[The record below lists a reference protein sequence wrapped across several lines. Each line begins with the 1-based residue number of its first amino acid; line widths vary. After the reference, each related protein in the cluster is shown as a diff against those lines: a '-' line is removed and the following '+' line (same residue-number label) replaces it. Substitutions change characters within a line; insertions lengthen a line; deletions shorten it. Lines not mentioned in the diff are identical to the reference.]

1 MTSFPL
7 EARTNFTMM
16 NITLLLTMS
25 IASVSSPKKLLKEEF
40 MKEKVESMKK
50 LLDMDDVEIVAERLK
65 RMMMQD
71 SNPTPSIF
79 NDVVTLLSLIDEL
92 KRKNEFYN

>member
-1 MTSFPL
+1 
-7 EARTNFTMM
+7 
-16 NITLLLTMS
+16 
-25 IASVSSPKKLLKEEF
+25 

>member
-1 MTSFPL
+1 
-7 EARTNFTMM
+7 
-16 NITLLLTMS
+16 
-25 IASVSSPKKLLKEEF
+25 
-40 MKEKVESMKK
+40 MKENAESMKK

-71 SNPTPSIF
+71 SNPIPSIF

>member
-7 EARTNFTMM
+7 EARTNFKMM

-25 IASVSSPKKLLKEEF
+25 IASVSSPKKLFKEEF
-40 MKEKVESMKK
+40 MKEKIKPIKK
-50 LLDMDDVEIVAERLK
+50 LLDMDDVETVAERLK

-71 SNPTPSIF
+71 SNPTSFIF

-92 KRKNEFYN
+92 KKKNEFYN

>member
-1 MTSFPL
+1 
-7 EARTNFTMM
+7 MM

-65 RMMMQD
+65 RMMVQN

-92 KRKNEFYN
+92 KRKNEFYH

>member
-1 MTSFPL
+1 M
-7 EARTNFTMM
+7 R
-16 NITLLLTMS
+16 
-25 IASVSSPKKLLKEEF
+25 
-40 MKEKVESMKK
+40 K
-50 LLDMDDVEIVAERLK
+50 LLDMEDVETVAERIK

-92 KRKNEFYN
+92 KKKNEFYN

>member
-1 MTSFPL
+1 
-7 EARTNFTMM
+7 
-16 NITLLLTMS
+16 MS

-65 RMMMQD
+65 RMMVQN

-92 KRKNEFYN
+92 KRKNEFYH

>member
-1 MTSFPL
+1 
-7 EARTNFTMM
+7 
-16 NITLLLTMS
+16 
-25 IASVSSPKKLLKEEF
+25 

-65 RMMMQD
+65 RLMMQD

-92 KRKNEFYN
+92 KRKNEFYH

>member
-1 MTSFPL
+1 
-7 EARTNFTMM
+7 
-16 NITLLLTMS
+16 MS

-40 MKEKVESMKK
+40 MKEKIKPIKK
-50 LLDMDDVEIVAERLK
+50 LLDMDDVETVAERLK

-71 SNPTPSIF
+71 SNPTSFIF

-92 KRKNEFYN
+92 KKKNEFYN

>member
-1 MTSFPL
+1 
-7 EARTNFTMM
+7 
-16 NITLLLTMS
+16 
-25 IASVSSPKKLLKEEF
+25 
-40 MKEKVESMKK
+40 MKENAESMKK

-71 SNPTPSIF
+71 SNPTTSIF

-92 KRKNEFYN
+92 KKKNEFYN

>member
-1 MTSFPL
+1 
-7 EARTNFTMM
+7 
-16 NITLLLTMS
+16 MS

-40 MKEKVESMKK
+40 MKEKVESMQK

-65 RMMMQD
+65 RMMVQN

-92 KRKNEFYN
+92 KRKNEFYH